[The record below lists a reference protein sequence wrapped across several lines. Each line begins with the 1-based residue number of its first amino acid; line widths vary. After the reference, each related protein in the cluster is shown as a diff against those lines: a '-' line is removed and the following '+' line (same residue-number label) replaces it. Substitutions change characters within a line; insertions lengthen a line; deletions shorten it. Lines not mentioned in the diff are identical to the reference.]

1 MKGKGDN
8 MEIIKINNDT
18 WQCSDGGVR
27 FFLLA
32 GSERALLIDSGMTV
46 HNAKEIAEELVHV
59 PVELLNTHADPD
71 HIGSNAEFDEFY
83 MNPAESVNYYK
94 SQGRCGRMIPVSDGD
109 VIDLGGRKL
118 EIIHIPG
125 HTPGSIAVL
134 DRRDRALFSGDPVQK
149 NGGIF
154 MFGPLR
160 ELHAY
165 ILSLLK
171 LEAMSDRFD
180 LIYPSHAE
188 SPITPDV
195 IPALRKGTERVLS
208 GEIKGELAEMH
219 GRKIRRCDVG
229 VSVLLCDE

>member
-1 MKGKGDN
+1 

-18 WQCSDGGVR
+18 WQCNDGGVR
-27 FFLLA
+27 FFLLS

-46 HNAKEIAEELVHV
+46 HNAKEIAEELVSV

-71 HIGSNAEFDEFY
+71 HIGSNGEFDEFY
-83 MNPAESVNYYK
+83 MSAAEAANYYK
-94 SQGRCGRMIPVSDGD
+94 PQGRGGRMIPVSDGD
-109 VIDLGGRKL
+109 VLDLGGREL
-118 EIIHIPG
+118 EIVHIPG

-134 DRRDRALFSGDPVQK
+134 DRRDRALYSGDPVQK

-154 MFGPLR
+154 MFGPMR

-165 ILSLLK
+165 ILSLEK
-171 LEAMSDRFD
+171 LEAMSNRFD

-188 SPITPDV
+188 CPITPDV
-195 IPALRKGTERVLS
+195 IPALKEGALRVLS
-208 GEIKGELAEMH
+208 GEIGGEVAEMH

>member
-1 MKGKGDN
+1 
-8 MEIIKINNDT
+8 MEIIKINSDT
-18 WQCSDGGVR
+18 WQCNDGGVL

-46 HNAKEIAEELVHV
+46 HNAKEIAEGLVNV

-71 HIGSNAEFDEFY
+71 HIGSVGEFDEFY
-83 MNPAESVNYYK
+83 MHPAEAYNYYK
-94 SQGRCGRMIPVSDGD
+94 VPGRGGRIVSVWDGD
-109 VIDLGGRKL
+109 VFDLGGREL
-118 EIIHIPG
+118 QIVHLPG

-154 MFGPLR
+154 MFGPQR

-165 ILSLLK
+165 ILSLEK

-188 SPITPDV
+188 CPITPDV
-195 IPALRKGTERVLS
+195 IPALREGAERVLS
-208 GEIKGELAEMH
+208 GEIKGEVAEMH
-219 GRKIRRCDVG
+219 GHRIRRCDVG